1 MSDSKVNSS
10 EPDATR
16 LVKPKRKVG
25 RPIKDPTRGP
35 QRAIRIPLGYPKD
48 TPEGQAELSR
58 RIKEGQK
65 RANLRRGQMTTP
77 LITN

>member
-48 TPEGQAELSR
+48 TPGGQAELSR
-58 RIKEGQK
+58 RIREGHK
-65 RANLRRGQMTTP
+65 RAKLKRAHYDQP
-77 LITN
+77 